1 MLSKELHQQ
10 LRKLRVKGSKKIQ
23 LKDYDTAYKGKSLD
37 KEQAITL
44 LDSSRE
50 LLAEMQDKLYVHN
63 EFSVLIIFQA
73 MDAAGKDSAIKHI
86 LSGLNPTGVTVNSFK
101 TPTVHELDHDY
112 FWRHSIALPPRGEI
126 AIHNRSHYENV
137 LVTRVHPEYILN
149 EHLPGIYK
157 VEDIDKKFWD
167 RRLKQITRFEKNLFQ
182 NGTVILKFFLHV
194 SRDEQKKRFIE
205 RIDDP
210 TKNWKFSLGDLK
222 ERERWDDYQN
232 AYEEAITATSKEH
245 APWFIIPADDKWYAR
260 LAIASIIYEQFDKL
274 NLSYPSASTALKE
287 ELAKAKEILNAEQP
301 TKKKK

>member
-1 MLSKELHQQ
+1 MISKQLHQQ
-10 LRKLRVKGSKKIQ
+10 LHKLRVKGDKKIH
-23 LKDYDTAYKGKSLD
+23 LKDYDTSYKGKSLD
-37 KEQAITL
+37 KDQAVTL
-44 LDSSRE
+44 LESSRE

-63 EFSVLIIFQA
+63 QYSLLVIFQA

-86 LSGLNPTGVTVNSFK
+86 LSGLNPTGVSVHSFK
-101 TPTVHELDHDY
+101 TPTSHELDHDY
-112 FWRHSIALPPRGEI
+112 FWRHSLALPARGEI
-126 AIHNRSHYENV
+126 GIHNRSHYENV

-149 EHLPGIYK
+149 ENIPGIDK

-167 RRLKQITRFEKNLFQ
+167 QRLKQINRYEKNLYQ

-194 SRDEQKKRFIE
+194 SKEEQKKRFLE

-210 TKNWKFSLGDLK
+210 TKNWKFSMGDLK
-222 ERERWDDYQN
+222 ERERWDDYQQ
-232 AYEEAITATSKEH
+232 AYEEAISTTSKEH

-274 NLSYPSASTALKE
+274 NLNYPAVSTAVKE
-287 ELAKAKEILNAEQP
+287 DLARAREILSSEV